1 MISRQNHINRIA
13 SSLVQLA
20 SLVDLHNKLDLFDIN
35 RHAEPFYREL
45 LNRVYGWNL
54 RSLNTSTNRNQPAID
69 LGDTSAS
76 ISVQVTA
83 SDRRDKVQE
92 TLDKFHSHELYTE
105 YKNLK
110 IVVITNKSEFK
121 KEFVTAKINFDKEHD
136 ILDISDLLWEISQLA
151 DVGRIAEIDEFLKR
165 ELASNLKSIKSDA
178 RTANPSIVKEQKDP
192 TASLLQHISQK
203 DTIASYLISE
213 GTEDAHQEISI
224 LFNEI
229 AKKVAELS
237 KQARSLD
244 VEVGGNNYH
253 LVARRKGLG
262 ACTIEIQ
269 WQQTYRNKFDD
280 AQLMVT
286 LWKGLRRIP
295 GRSEI
300 IFESPISGAAQ
311 QMSFQVWR
319 LKCSKPKIWNW
330 EGGTKGSSYS
340 SMELANLL
348 YSGFTELIK
357 AHHAD

>member
-1 MISRQNHINRIA
+1 
-13 SSLVQLA
+13 
-20 SLVDLHNKLDLFDIN
+20 
-35 RHAEPFYREL
+35 
-45 LNRVYGWNL
+45 
-54 RSLNTSTNRNQPAID
+54 
-69 LGDTSAS
+69 
-76 ISVQVTA
+76 
-83 SDRRDKVQE
+83 
-92 TLDKFHSHELYTE
+92 
-105 YKNLK
+105 
-110 IVVITNKSEFK
+110 
-121 KEFVTAKINFDKEHD
+121 
-136 ILDISDLLWEISQLA
+136 
-151 DVGRIAEIDEFLKR
+151 
-165 ELASNLKSIKSDA
+165 LKSIEKDLSPIVEPDFSRIHLGNQFLPPFVVLTLNFSLPLLNKSDSMAKEWAIHIRAPHMGVESTDDKFNKTVPADNEIMLHSNKPIFPNQETSLWFTLSVRVNYELESENRFKKLVFDPIGLGITEDLPIILTVYCENSKPQSYNYLIQSKVYLARLNDYYNRKQERIAQRAPDA
-178 RTANPSIVKEQKDP
+178 RTANPPIVKEQKDP

-203 DTIASYLISE
+203 DTLASYLISD

-229 AKKVAELS
+229 AKKVAELN